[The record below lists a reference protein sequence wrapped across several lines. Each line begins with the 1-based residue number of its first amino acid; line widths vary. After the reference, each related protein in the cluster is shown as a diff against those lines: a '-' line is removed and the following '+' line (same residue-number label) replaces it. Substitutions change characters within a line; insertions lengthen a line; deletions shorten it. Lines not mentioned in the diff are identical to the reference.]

1 MPIVPDAQWVERLS
15 DTRDDQR
22 VTGDSRQRLEGS
34 RPTATRGTYAAK
46 VISVGVDG
54 EPVVAVRDDTV
65 MIFAGFLQ
73 GVHVDH
79 GHLQIS
85 QVV

>member
-1 MPIVPDAQWVERLS
+1 MPTVPDAQWVEGLS
-15 DTRDDQR
+15 DIRDAQR
-22 VTGDSRQRLEGS
+22 IAGDSHQRLEGS
-34 RPTATRGTYAAK
+34 RPTATRGTYAAE

-54 EPVVAVRDDTV
+54 EPIVAVRDDTV

-73 GVHVDH
+73 GVYVDH